1 MGEIVATIPER
12 TQENI
17 MLENVRKS
25 HPSKK
30 QPNVIDLSKDCPSP
44 KDVQIAY
51 IRLRDLCTPETVRQF
66 WIQDGKFLSSIENSR
81 WLLYVSQ
88 SLKKSFHAA
97 EQLRDGTTVVL
108 QEGEGQ
114 DMCAVVSSLTQ
125 LMLDPNW
132 RTINGFQSLIQKEW
146 VSLGH
151 QFGKRLGHVV
161 KSESEQSPLFLLF
174 LDGVWQLLQQFP
186 QAFEFSET
194 YLTTLWD
201 AAHITIFE
209 TFLFDSEHDR
219 FLASKVSVLFL
230 LIENLDHLC
239 AKESNNDSE
248 IKFVAPFFV
257 ALILLKVQIS

>member
-1 MGEIVATIPER
+1 MAEIVPTIPER

-44 KDVQIAY
+44 KDLQSAY
-51 IRLRDLCTPETVRQF
+51 TRLKDLCTPDTVRQF
-66 WIQDGKFLSSIENSR
+66 WTQDGKLLSLIETSK
-81 WLLYVSQ
+81 WMLYVSQ
-88 SLKKSFHAA
+88 SLKKSLYAA
-97 EQLRDGTTVVL
+97 EQLKEDITVVL
-108 QEGEGQ
+108 QEGEGR

-125 LMLDPNW
+125 IILDPYF

-151 QFGKRLGHVV
+151 EFAKRLGHVV
-161 KSESEQSPLFLLF
+161 KMDSEQSPMFLLF
-174 LDGVWQLLQQFP
+174 LDAVWQLLQQFP

-201 AAHITIFE
+201 SAHINIFE
-209 TFLFDSEHDR
+209 TFLFDSEHAR
-219 FLASKVSVLFL
+219 IFASKVSIPKYILGKPVLV
-230 LIENLDHLC
+230 NL
-239 AKESNNDSE
+239 S
-248 IKFVAPFFV
+248 V
-257 ALILLKVQIS
+257 